1 MEIKAVEFVGLEIN
15 PVYIAKANGRV
26 YKVPGNGST
35 WYGNRKITVIR
46 RRLKQF
52 DSVDCWHINKPGI
65 ANVLTPDEIA
75 ALPDNILP
83 ETEEVCYGN

>member
-35 WYGNRKITVIR
+35 WYGNRKITVIG

-52 DSVDCWHINKPGI
+52 DNNSWHLNKPGI

-75 ALPDNILP
+75 ALPDNKLP
-83 ETEEVCYGN
+83 EFEAI